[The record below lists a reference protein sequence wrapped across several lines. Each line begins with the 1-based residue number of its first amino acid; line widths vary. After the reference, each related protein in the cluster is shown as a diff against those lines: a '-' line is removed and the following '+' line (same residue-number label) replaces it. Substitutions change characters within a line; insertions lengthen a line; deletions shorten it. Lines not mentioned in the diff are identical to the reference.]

1 MVENSYW
8 FKRDEFQSRLHRVQ
22 RALAEQRQD
31 ALLAF
36 LPETV
41 TWITGFFTRG
51 YCSFQFAIIPASG
64 DPIVICRDVE
74 EYYLDSTCV
83 YSERVLWNDSDD
95 KNRIAIEAISEH
107 IGANTAIAV
116 ELNA

>member
-41 TWITGFFTRG
+41 TWITGFF
-51 YCSFQFAIIPASG
+51 
-64 DPIVICRDVE
+64 
-74 EYYLDSTCV
+74 
-83 YSERVLWNDSDD
+83 
-95 KNRIAIEAISEH
+95 
-107 IGANTAIAV
+107 
-116 ELNA
+116 